1 MKPFT
6 FIKGVLAIL
15 GVGLVLS
22 FRSEFLWFFSHSKLP
37 EKFGPVLYR
46 VILVIGGLEALRLM
60 MIAFYKPSNGARKDN
75 FTVGVA
81 HIARII
87 YAIVALVMGLSLFN
101 IGVKEA
107 LTSLSLIAAALVIIT
122 KDYISNMIN
131 GMYLTFA
138 HEINIGDSV
147 KIGENRG
154 KIMDITLTNVH
165 ILNEDDDIIY
175 LPNNTV
181 FTNEIINYTRRE
193 LKKSNVDF
201 ELANVIAGRV
211 EELETRI
218 IADLGDLNNLIQPGT
233 AYLKVNLIKYEYSSF
248 KFQYILQEPLNK
260 EHDKRVRRRVV
271 LFILSLAAQAPVRS

>member
-22 FRSEFLWFFSHSKLP
+22 FRNEFLWFFSHSHLP

-46 VILVIGGLEALRLM
+46 VVLVVGGLEALRLI

-87 YAIVALVMGLSLFN
+87 YAVVVLVMGLSLFN
-101 IGVKEA
+101 IGFKEA

-181 FTNEIINYTRRE
+181 FTNEIINYTRRD

-201 ELANVIAGRV
+201 ELANGIAGRV
-211 EELETRI
+211 EELEMRI
-218 IADLGDLNNLIQPGT
+218 IADLGELNNLIQPGT
-233 AYLKVNLIKYEYSSF
+233 AYLKVNLIKYEYSCF